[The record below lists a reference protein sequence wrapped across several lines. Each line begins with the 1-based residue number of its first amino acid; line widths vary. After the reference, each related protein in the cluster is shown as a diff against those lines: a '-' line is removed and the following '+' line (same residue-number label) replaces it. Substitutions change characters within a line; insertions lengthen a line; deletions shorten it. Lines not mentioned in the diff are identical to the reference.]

1 MILLNTYMT
10 SYMENHRHSSEV
22 EILSMLNIIDTPLI
36 RIGVSKNKTQSR
48 DVALVPPTTQR
59 VVGH

>member
-1 MILLNTYMT
+1 
-10 SYMENHRHSSEV
+10 MENHRHSSEV

>member
-10 SYMENHRHSSEV
+10 SYMENNRHSSEV

-48 DVALVPPTTQR
+48 DVAESNPTQG
-59 VVGH
+59 VGS